1 MNVDFF
7 PKKVYRCDC
16 LADAIASCLTKKT
29 YSYKNIC
36 EEVNN
41 IDAEKIDDAKIYCIK
56 CGENNE
62 DIVLSC
68 IDHMPMGIF
77 SVQLNTNV
85 PVFLIQTKNSCLTCI
100 RKYLLEN
107 YFIFNHVTFKED

>member
-29 YSYKNIC
+29 YSFKDIC
-36 EEVNN
+36 EEVNK
-41 IDAEKIDDAKIYCIK
+41 IDSEKIEETTIYCIK

-85 PVFLIQTKNSCLTCI
+85 PVVLLQTKNSCITCI

-107 YFIFNHVTFKED
+107 YFIFKYVTFKED

>member
-1 MNVDFF
+1 MNVDFV

-36 EEVNN
+36 EEIN
-41 IDAEKIDDAKIYCIK
+41 KIDSAKIDEGKIYCVK
-56 CGENNE
+56 CGKNND
-62 DIVLSC
+62 DIVCSC
-68 IDHMPMGIF
+68 MSHMSMGIF

-85 PVFLIQTKNSCLTCI
+85 PVVLLQTKNSCLTCI

-107 YFIFNHVTFKED
+107 YYIFKHVTFKED

>member
-1 MNVDFF
+1 MNVDFS

-16 LADAIASCLTKKT
+16 LGDAIASCLTKKT
-29 YSYKNIC
+29 YSYKDIC
-36 EEVNN
+36 EEVNKKKR
-41 IDAEKIDDAKIYCIK
+41 EKIDGGKVYCVK

-62 DIVLSC
+62 DIVISC
-68 IDHMPMGIF
+68 IDHLSMGIF

-85 PVFLIQTKNSCLTCI
+85 PVILLQTKNSCLTCI

-107 YFIFNHVTFKED
+107 YYIFKHVTFKED